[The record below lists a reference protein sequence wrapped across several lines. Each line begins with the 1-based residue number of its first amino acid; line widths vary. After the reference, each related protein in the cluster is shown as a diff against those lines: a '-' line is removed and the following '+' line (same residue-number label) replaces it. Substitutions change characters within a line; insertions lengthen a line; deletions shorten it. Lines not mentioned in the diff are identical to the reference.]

1 MRIIARLDV
10 KSPFVVKPVFFEGLR
25 KVGNPKDLANKY
37 YKEGADEIFLVDIVS
52 SLYRWSIDPNL
63 VADVSHNIFV
73 PFAVGGGIQ
82 TVEDAERIIHSGAD
96 KIIINTAAISNPT
109 IIEKISARFGA
120 QSVVVHIQA
129 KRWNDWYEC
138 YTEAGRNR
146 SGREV
151 LSWAREAEECGAGEL
166 LLSVV
171 DNDGAENGFDL
182 HITEQLLN
190 LVNIPVVVGSG
201 AGKLDDIRSILDHG
215 PSGVAI
221 ATLLHYNKTTIS
233 DVKSLL

>member
-10 KSPFVVKPVFFEGLR
+10 KPPYVVKPVFFEGVR

-37 YKEGADEIFLVDIVS
+37 YKGGADEIFLIDIVS
-52 SLYRWSIDPNL
+52 SLYRRSIDLDL
-63 VADVSHNIFV
+63 VADVSNNIFV

-82 TVEDAERIIHSGAD
+82 TVEDAEKIIHSGAD
-96 KIIINTAAISNPT
+96 KIIINTAAISDPS
-109 IIEKISARFGA
+109 IIEKISIKLGA

-138 YTEAGRNR
+138 YSEAGRNQ

-151 LSWAREAEECGAGEL
+151 LSWAQEAERCGAGEL

-171 DNDGAENGFDL
+171 DNDGGENGFDF

-190 LVNIPVVVGSG
+190 QVNIPVVVGSG
-201 AGKLDDIRSILDHG
+201 AGKLDDIRSIRDHG

-221 ATLLHYNKTTIS
+221 ATLLHYNKTTIN
-233 DVKSLL
+233 DVKNLL